1 MIMVYLVT
9 ITLEISLYNVN
20 AQTVETQVERYT
32 FLKSYNIK
40 SFFQSELLFLDWY
53 NCAWYNESED
63 FKFIVKLMLLFS
75 RKTFVLSVGGFTNL
89 SHKFLVQVSL
99 ENSLDFY

>member
-1 MIMVYLVT
+1 MMCIYRKVQHK
-9 ITLEISLYNVN
+9 E
-20 AQTVETQVERYT
+20 
-32 FLKSYNIK
+32 FL
-40 SFFQSELLFLDWY
+40 QSELLFLDWY
-53 NCAWYNESED
+53 NCDWYNESED

-99 ENSLDFY
+99 ENSLDFD